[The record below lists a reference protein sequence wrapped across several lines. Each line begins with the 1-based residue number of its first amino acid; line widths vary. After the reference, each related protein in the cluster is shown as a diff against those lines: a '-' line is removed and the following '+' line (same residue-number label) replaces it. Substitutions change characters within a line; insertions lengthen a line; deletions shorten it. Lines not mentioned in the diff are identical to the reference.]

1 MLPRT
6 VARLLLLPHHALRGE
21 ADGPPM
27 ESVMRALVVPD
38 APPVRGGVMIAPL
51 RCCFPYL
58 IVVGHSSV
66 FFLRNGTTCPYAPG
80 TMLRVLY
87 TENGDGVRDV
97 DAIRTLD
104 RARP

>member
-1 MLPRT
+1 
-6 VARLLLLPHHALRGE
+6 
-21 ADGPPM
+21 
-27 ESVMRALVVPD
+27 MRALVAPD
-38 APPVRGGVMIAPL
+38 APPVRGVMIAPL

-66 FFLRNGTTCPYAPG
+66 FFLRNGTTCPYASG

-97 DAIRTLD
+97 DAIQTLEGGRE
-104 RARP
+104 RAHGLASGTSGSGC

>member
-1 MLPRT
+1 
-6 VARLLLLPHHALRGE
+6 
-21 ADGPPM
+21 
-27 ESVMRALVVPD
+27 MRALVAPD
-38 APPVRGGVMIAPL
+38 APPVRGVMIAPL

-66 FFLRNGTTCPYAPG
+66 FFLRNGTTCPYASG

-97 DAIRTLD
+97 DAIQTLEEDENERTGSPVG
-104 RARP
+104 RAGAVARSAEAGGPPPGDS